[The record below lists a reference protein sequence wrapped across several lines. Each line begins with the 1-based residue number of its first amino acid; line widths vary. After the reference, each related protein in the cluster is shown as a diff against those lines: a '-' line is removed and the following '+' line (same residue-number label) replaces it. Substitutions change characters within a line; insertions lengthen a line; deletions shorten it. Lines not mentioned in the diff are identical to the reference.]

1 MTSKKNGAL
10 IFGPKHINRT
20 ESYFPF
26 KKHEILGGVA
36 HVSHI
41 ARKLTFI

>member
-10 IFGPKHINRT
+10 IFDPKHINRP

-26 KKHEILGGVA
+26 KVHEISSGVA